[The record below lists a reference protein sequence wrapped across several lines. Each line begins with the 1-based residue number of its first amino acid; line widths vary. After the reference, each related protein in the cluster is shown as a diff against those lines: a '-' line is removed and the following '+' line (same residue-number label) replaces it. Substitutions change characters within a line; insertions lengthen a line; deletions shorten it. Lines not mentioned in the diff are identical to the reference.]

1 MKISLLTK
9 NSPKLSLLLQNI
21 QTKNQVKARFVPN
34 ENFESNLIKSY
45 NSLLEKQGNVGMLG
59 LTFKKDMLDQLS
71 EFYAQIL
78 PEFQEITKDNNIG
91 YLKILFT
98 KNVKLLVKEP
108 KIPDDDDL
116 KILSGYCSF
125 QCSGSKCLISEDEH
139 FWGYAEL
146 IESSF
151 GIRVVKEWEC
161 HFLIK

>member
-1 MKISLLTK
+1 
-9 NSPKLSLLLQNI
+9 
-21 QTKNQVKARFVPN
+21 
-34 ENFESNLIKSY
+34 
-45 NSLLEKQGNVGMLG
+45 
-59 LTFKKDMLDQLS
+59 MLDQLS
-71 EFYAQIL
+71 DFYAQIL

-108 KIPDDDDL
+108 KIPEDDDL

-125 QCSGSKCLISEDEH
+125 QYSGDKHLISEDEH

-146 IESSF
+146 IESNL